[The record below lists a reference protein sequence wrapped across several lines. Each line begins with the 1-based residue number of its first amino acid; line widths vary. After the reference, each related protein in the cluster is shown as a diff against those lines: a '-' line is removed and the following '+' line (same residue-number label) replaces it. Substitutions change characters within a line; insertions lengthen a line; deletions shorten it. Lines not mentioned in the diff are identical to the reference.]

1 MICQLPGS
9 AQGHPLAARRD
20 PQPPRAPPG
29 VPGWPPLALRE
40 WPAEL
45 RSGAEEGG
53 WAKDEEGR
61 EAGPYLIA
69 EDAVLLVTPGRH
81 GEDELVLAR
90 GLQAERQQHTHSGK
104 V

>member
-1 MICQLPGS
+1 MICRLPGS

-20 PQPPRAPPG
+20 PQPPRAPSG

-69 EDAVLLVTPGRH
+69 EDAVLLVTPRRH

-90 GLQAERQQHTHSGK
+90 GLQAERQQHTHSGR